1 MLENGT
7 KYDWGPEQAVPSEAA
22 ALLRQGYYAAV
33 SYVDEQVGKI
43 LAELEALKMS
53 STIVAFTSDRARL
66 AGSRLFFVCAWLI
79 LRAVVFCF
87 G

>member
-1 MLENGT
+1 MLENGS

-43 LAELEALKMS
+43 LAELEALKMGD
-53 STIVAFTSDRARL
+53 STIVAFTSDRAQL
-66 AGSRLFFVCAWLI
+66 ARDCSSFAPG
-79 LRAVVFCF
+79 
-87 G
+87 

>member
-1 MLENGT
+1 MLSLLIFKASRVWAGWQAVLENGS

-43 LAELEALKMS
+43 LAELEALKMH
-53 STIVAFTSDRARL
+53 STIVAFTSDRA
-66 AGSRLFFVCAWLI
+66 
-79 LRAVVFCF
+79 
-87 G
+87 